1 MPSRVVIDTNVII
14 AAMLSPVGSN
24 RDVIR
29 ACLKGNALPLVGDA
43 LFHEYEDVLS
53 RTALMS
59 KSPLT
64 QKEREALLDAL
75 LSVCEW
81 VRVYYL
87 WRPNLP
93 DEADNHLIELAVAAG
108 ADAIVTSNIRDFK
121 RGELSFPNL
130 QILTPS
136 QFLKTLQTP

>member
-1 MPSRVVIDTNVII
+1 MPPRIVVDTNVMT
-14 AAMLSPVGSN
+14 AAVLSPAGSN
-24 RDVIR
+24 RSVIR
-29 ACLKGNALPLVGDA
+29 ACLKGLALPLMGDA
-43 LFHEYEDVLS
+43 LFHEYEDLLA
-53 RTALMS
+53 RPQLMS

-64 QKEREALLDAL
+64 PKERETLLNAF

-93 DEADNHLIELAVAAG
+93 DEADNHLVELAVAGG
-108 ADAIVTSNIRDFK
+108 AAAIVTNNIRDVK
-121 RGELSFPNL
+121 RGELSFPRL